1 MSSGF
6 VSAGTNDQPIE
17 RDDEWLRAEQELEE
31 ERRRKAELGKQ
42 DGGKSLFEVLER
54 NKSEPNSV
62 AWPLSAMPGPEQRN
76 KVIFLGYYT
85 VAKQEAFEEKSRL
98 RNQFRSLDEDEVE
111 FLDSVLESTR
121 AQEAAVKKETAD
133 QLEAFRRQ
141 REEAEKALRESA
153 SSDVTTGQGEAWSA
167 LARKRRRD
175 KQRDLLIPGKKRK
188 ASATENAAGKDTHN
202 GKDSHKQDDA
212 GSSSTKKLVET
223 SKSDEAA
230 AAASATSSQ
239 TTNPATQAKVVTDTD
254 KPQLKTESPT
264 KPPAVSLGLGGYS
277 SDSE

>member
-6 VSAGTNDQPIE
+6 VSAGTNEQPIE

-31 ERRRKAELGKQ
+31 ERRRKAEIGKQ

-54 NKSEPNSV
+54 NK
-62 AWPLSAMPGPEQRN
+62 M
-76 KVIFLGYYT
+76 
-85 VAKQEAFEEKSRL
+85 AKQEAFEEKSRL

-141 REEAEKALRESA
+141 REEAQKALLG
-153 SSDVTTGQGEAWSA
+153 SSLPDVTPVQGEDWAA

-188 ASATENAAGKDTHN
+188 ASATENAAKKDMN
-202 GKDSHKQDDA
+202 NEKDSQEQAGA
-212 GSSSTKKLVET
+212 GSSSTKKPDQGT
-223 SKSDEAA
+223 SKSNEATPAPVA
-230 AAASATSSQ
+230 ASQ
-239 TTNPATQAKVVTDTD
+239 TTNPATQPKMVADTE
-254 KPQLKTESPT
+254 KGQLKTKSPT

>member
-6 VSAGTNDQPIE
+6 VSAGTNEQPIE

-31 ERRRKAELGKQ
+31 ERRRKAEIGKQ

-54 NKSEPNSV
+54 NKSELNSV
-62 AWPLSAMPGPEQRN
+62 AWSLPALLVSSGD
-76 KVIFLGYYT
+76 FLGYYT

-121 AQEAAVKKETAD
+121 AQEAAVKKETAE

-141 REEAEKALRESA
+141 REQAQKALLKST
-153 SSDVTTGQGEAWSA
+153 SSDVPPVQGEDWAA

-175 KQRDLLIPGKKRK
+175 KQRDSLIPGKKRK
-188 ASATENAAGKDTHN
+188 SSVADNAAGKDTHD
-202 GKDSHKQDDA
+202 GKDSQKQVGA
-212 GSSSTKKLVET
+212 GSSTKKVDQGA
-223 SKSDEAA
+223 SKSNDAA
-230 AAASATSSQ
+230 PAASATASGPTS
-239 TTNPATQAKVVTDTD
+239 TATQPKVGTDAE
-254 KPQLKTESPT
+254 KGQLKTKVPT
-264 KPPAVSLGLGGYS
+264 KPTVSLGLGGYS

>member
-6 VSAGTNDQPIE
+6 VSAGTNEQPIE

-42 DGGKSLFEVLER
+42 EGGKSLFEILER
-54 NKSEPNSV
+54 NK
-62 AWPLSAMPGPEQRN
+62 M
-76 KVIFLGYYT
+76 
-85 VAKQEAFEEKSRL
+85 AKQEAFEEKSRL

-141 REEAEKALRESA
+141 REEAEKALLESA
-153 SSDVTTGQGEAWSA
+153 SSDAPGQGKGQGEDWIA

-202 GKDSHKQDDA
+202 GKDSQKQDDA
-212 GSSSTKKLVET
+212 GSLSTKKLDQGT

-230 AAASATSSQ
+230 AAASATASQ
-239 TTNPATQAKVVTDTD
+239 TTNPATQAEVVTDTD
-254 KPQLKTESPT
+254 KPQVKTKSPT
-264 KPPAVSLGLGGYS
+264 KSPAVSLGLGGYS